1 MPSGERVLV
10 IESGP
15 RELTEKFLKRLYQ
28 THWIEHVD
36 LVTCYA
42 EPPVSFDAR
51 RGVVYS
57 IHKSRWLSRLSRSR
71 YTLLAMFCAG
81 SPVLNKWKWV
91 IALRVRRKI
100 LMINEHA
107 DYFYLNFAN
116 RHNLK
121 RLLAERLRA
130 HAIDVRAIAELAL
143 VPFTFL
149 FLLVHA
155 AYVQMRRLRTGWR

>member
-28 THWIEHVD
+28 THWIEQVD

-42 EPPVSFDAR
+42 ESPASFDAW
-51 RGVVYS
+51 RGAVYS
-57 IHKSRWLSRLSRSR
+57 IHKSRWLSRLSRSH
-71 YTLLAMFCAG
+71 YTLLAIFCAR
-81 SPVLNKWKWV
+81 SPILNKWKWV
-91 IALRVRRKI
+91 IALLIHAKI
-100 LMINEHA
+100 LIVNEHA

-116 RHNLK
+116 RDNLK

-130 HAIDVRAIAELAL
+130 HAIDLRAVAELAL
-143 VPFTFL
+143 VPFTVT
-149 FLLVHA
+149 FLLA
-155 AYVQMRRLRTGWR
+155 YATYVQMRRLRTAWR